1 MNTRIFFE
9 LLAREAPAVDFE
21 TPIAEARAAGASP
34 ADLAELEQAKTAA
47 LRVRA
52 LLARRARREVELS
65 ALFETASDLAGLRDL
80 DAVLNAIV
88 RRARQLLGADVA
100 YMTLNDPS
108 RGDTYM
114 RVTDGSISRA
124 FQTLRLPLGSGLG
137 GLVAQT
143 GAPYASS
150 GYLTDERF
158 RHTGSID
165 GGVTEEGLVGILGV
179 PMRLGERVIGVLF
192 AADRAERSYAQE
204 EVALLCSLAAHAAV
218 AIDNARLL
226 QETRVTLEELSAA
239 SEAARVRGDAVERA
253 ARAHDRM
260 TDLVVRGGGVE
271 DVASVV
277 TDILGGS
284 LVVLDAD
291 GRRLAEVGRVDR
303 VDEDL
308 ITRAR
313 TLGRTARRGDLRVIP
328 IGAGAEVL
336 GTLALHAAG
345 DIADADERILERA
358 ALVMALLLLF
368 RRNMTEVEG
377 RVRGE
382 LLDDLVA
389 GHVSD
394 PDALDARARRLGVD
408 LGADHV
414 LVVARHGG
422 RRERAAFWASS
433 FSAAEHGLSTAY
445 SGEVVLLLPGH
456 RPEEAAARVAKELG
470 AALGLPV
477 TAGAAGPVD
486 LPGGADAARR
496 EARRCADALL
506 ALGREGDGASA
517 DGLGFVGLLIGEGG
531 DTGAFVERTLGPVI
545 AYDERRGTAL
555 TLTMAIYF
563 GTGGSLARTAERLH
577 IHTNTVTQRLERI
590 GRLIGADWQRADRA
604 LQIQLALHLHRL
616 RGSLPP

>member
-9 LLAREAPAVDFE
+9 LLAREAPAVEFE
-21 TPIAEARAAGASP
+21 IAVAEARAAWASP
-34 ADLAELEQAKTAA
+34 AAIAELEQAKTAA

-65 ALFETASDLAGLRDL
+65 ALFETAGDLASLRDL
-80 DAVLNAIV
+80 DAVLKAIV
-88 RRARQLLGADVA
+88 RRARQLLNADVA
-100 YMTLNDPS
+100 YMTLNDPG

-114 RVTDGSISRA
+114 RVTDGSISPA
-124 FQTLRLPLGSGLG
+124 FQMLRLPLGAGLG

-150 GYLTDERF
+150 GYLDDQRF

-165 GGVTEEGLVGILGV
+165 GGVAEEGLVGILGV

-192 AADRAERSYAQE
+192 AADRAERSFAQE

-239 SEAARVRGDAVERA
+239 SEAARVHSDAVERA

-291 GRRLAEVGRVDR
+291 GRRLAEVGHVER

-308 ITRAR
+308 ITRSR
-313 TLGRTARRGDLRVIP
+313 TLGRTARRDDLRVTP
-328 IGAGAEVL
+328 IGAGAEIL

-345 DIADADERILERA
+345 EIGDADERILERA

-408 LGADHV
+408 LGAAHV

-422 RRERAAFWASS
+422 RREQAAFWASS
-433 FSAAEHGLSTAY
+433 YSTVEHGLSTAY
-445 SGEVVLLLPGH
+445 SGEVVLLLPGAG
-456 RPEEAAARVAKELG
+456 PEEVACRVAKELG
-470 AALGLPV
+470 AALGVPA
-477 TAGAAGPVD
+477 TAGAAGPVE
-486 LPGGADAARR
+486 LPAGAAAARE

-517 DGLGFVGLLIGEGG
+517 AGLGFVGLLIGEGG
-531 DTGAFVERTLGPVI
+531 DAGAFVDDTLGPVI

-555 TLTMAIYF
+555 TRTMAIYF

-577 IHTNTVTQRLERI
+577 IHSNTVTQRLERI
-590 GRLIGADWQRADRA
+590 GRLLGTDWQRADRA

-616 RGSLPP
+616 RGSLRP